1 MTFCA
6 LSTGGGS
13 GTDCALSIDGGSG
26 AYCAISTTQ
35 GVGRGSDSGTTF
47 CAQPATAQA
56 SAIESLCC
64 TAPYPFTSAL
74 SGSANGLTRA
84 ATHVTTPDPLRRDPA
99 LPTPYRSRRL

>member
-1 MTFCA
+1 MQLFQPCRSPEQSKAIADLSAGLGDGTGMTFWP

-26 AYCAISTTQ
+26 MYCAISTAQ

-56 SAIESLCC
+56 SAIESLSC
-64 TAPYPFTSAL
+64 TDPIPVCERLL
-74 SGSANGLTRA
+74 SGPR
-84 ATHVTTPDPLRRDPA
+84 PD
-99 LPTPYRSRRL
+99 